1 MKIEIKKIGN
11 SDGLLLPRELMQR
24 LDLKRGQ
31 QLHIEEL
38 PGGGFQALPYD
49 PDFERTM
56 EIADEVMDKYRDTL
70 AALGNRRPAGY
81 SLPAVTVDGTDS
93 GEARALRVQV
103 PWNADVSNFRV
114 HQAVPGPAI
123 D

>member
-1 MKIEIKKIGN
+1 MVAMPRSFIVKIQIKRIGN

-31 QLHIEEL
+31 QLYVVEL

-56 EIADEVMDKYRDTL
+56 EAADEIMDKYRDTL
-70 AALGNRRPAGY
+70 AVLAKRE
-81 SLPAVTVDGTDS
+81 S
-93 GEARALRVQV
+93 
-103 PWNADVSNFRV
+103 
-114 HQAVPGPAI
+114 
-123 D
+123 

>member
-1 MKIEIKKIGN
+1 VAFGWEQAVKIEIKKIGN

-31 QLHIEEL
+31 QLHITEL

-56 EIADEVMDKYRDTL
+56 EIADELMDKYRDTL
-70 AALGNRRPAGY
+70 AALAK
-81 SLPAVTVDGTDS
+81 
-93 GEARALRVQV
+93 
-103 PWNADVSNFRV
+103 
-114 HQAVPGPAI
+114 
-123 D
+123 